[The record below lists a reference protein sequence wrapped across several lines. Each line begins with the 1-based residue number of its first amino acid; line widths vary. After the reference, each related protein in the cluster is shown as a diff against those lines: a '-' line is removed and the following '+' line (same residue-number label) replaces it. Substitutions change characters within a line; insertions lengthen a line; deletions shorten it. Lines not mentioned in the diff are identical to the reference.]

1 MFFSDNDFT
10 KGSKEAFS
18 WIVES
23 FSKGDASKLEPL
35 LSDPL
40 FKSFKEAIEQREA
53 DQLSLET
60 NIVSIKSAQIHTV
73 TLMGNQANIIVEYVT
88 DQIKATRSKDDE
100 VIEGD
105 PDTIVTVTDL
115 WTFSRDITSKN
126 PNSILIKTETPS
138 DN

>member
-1 MFFSDNDFT
+1 M
-10 KGSKEAFS
+10 
-18 WIVES
+18 
-23 FSKGDASKLEPL
+23 

-60 NIVSIKSAQIHTV
+60 NIVSIKSAQIHNV
-73 TLMGNQANIIVEYVT
+73 TLKGNQANITVEYVT

-105 PDTIVTVTDL
+105 PDTIITVTDL

-126 PNSILIKTETPS
+126 PNWVLVKTETPS
-138 DN
+138 EN